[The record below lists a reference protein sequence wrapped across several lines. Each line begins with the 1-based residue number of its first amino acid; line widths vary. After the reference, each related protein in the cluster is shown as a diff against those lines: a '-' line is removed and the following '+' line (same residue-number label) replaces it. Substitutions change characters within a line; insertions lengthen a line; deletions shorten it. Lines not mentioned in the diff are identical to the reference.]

1 MTPSSRTITN
11 IINENKISFFLI
23 IVLSILQAVCEIGLI
38 IFTYYTLAYI
48 QNNSIQ
54 NASDTFQF
62 GNFILNQLNNIGLE
76 SNITL
81 FLSLMV
87 FFGLIQSISTYLERI
102 IVATFLGKSYE
113 KINKEIAHIALFSNY
128 EKVNKFRTGSVFNI
142 CITTPDI
149 FMNVIKLIS
158 ETILS
163 IAFIIV
169 YSRVLITLS
178 YKEFSLTILGL
189 TIFALIQKFTQKRV
203 IDRGG
208 ITNESKSNI
217 GNAISEILKGIK
229 YLKANGSEEFITKKL
244 SIAAKFYRK
253 NFFKERI
260 IVDFIE
266 PLNKFVGIL
275 ILVIIVFIF
284 TFSKS
289 SDLVIPTLA
298 VFIVTLQRLIY
309 KAQTISNINNYFN
322 FYKGKLK
329 IYDEFI
335 TKYSSYS
342 KEPYKNNS
350 QRSKLIN
357 NIKSITFKDVC
368 FKYENSKSWIIKN
381 INFNFQSGD
390 IISFVGRS
398 GSGKSTMLSL
408 ISCILKPQKGN
419 YYINSENFYKDNNF
433 AQKHIAFISQDAYL
447 ISGTIYEN
455 IIWDQKPNLAKA
467 LKIFKEIDYINL
479 LGKLTNGLNTRV
491 GEGEVSLSSG
501 QSQLISIA
509 RAIYKDSDIFIFD
522 EATNA
527 LDKKTEA
534 KIFKTIK
541 RISTNKI
548 IIIVSHDLN
557 NLNICNKLYLY
568 KNKNFIYKKSL
579 SDLIKEY

>member
-1 MTPSSRTITN
+1 MTPSTKTITN
-11 IINENKISFFLI
+11 IINENKLSFLLVI
-23 IVLSILQAVCEIGLI
+23 ALSLLQAVCEIGLI

-54 NASDTFQF
+54 NASETFRF
-62 GNFILNQLNNIGLE
+62 GNYILNQMNNLGLE

-113 KINKEIAHIALFSNY
+113 KINKEIARIALFGNY
-128 EKVNKFRTGSVFNI
+128 EKVNKFRTGSIFNI

-149 FMNVIKLIS
+149 FMSVIKLIS

-178 YKEFSLTILGL
+178 LKEFGLTILGL

-203 IDRGG
+203 VDRGG
-208 ITNESKSNI
+208 ITNESKSMI
-217 GNAISEILKGIK
+217 GNAMSEILKGIK

-244 SIAAKFYRK
+244 SIASKFYRK
-253 NFFKERI
+253 NFLKERI
-260 IVDFIE
+260 IVDITE
-266 PLNKFVGIL
+266 PLNKFIGIA

-284 TFSKS
+284 TFSKT
-289 SDLVIPTLA
+289 SDLLLPSLA
-298 VFIVTLQRLIY
+298 IFIVTLQRLIY
-309 KAQTISNINNYFN
+309 KAQTISNVNNYFN

-335 TKYSSYS
+335 SKYSSFQ
-342 KEPYKNNS
+342 KETYKNNN
-350 QRSKLIN
+350 QRSNLIN

-368 FKYENSKSWIIKN
+368 FKYTNSKSWLIKN
-381 INFNFQSGD
+381 INFNFESGD
-390 IISFVGRS
+390 IIGFVGRS

-408 ISCILKPQKGN
+408 ISCILKPTKGN
-419 YYINSENFYKDNNF
+419 YYINSRNLYKDNNF
-433 AQKHIAFISQDAYL
+433 TQKYIAFVSQDPYL

-467 LKIFKEIDYINL
+467 LKLFKEIDSINL
-479 LGKLTNGLNTRV
+479 LGKLKNGLNTRV
-491 GEGEVSLSSG
+491 GEGGVNLSSG

-509 RAIYKDSDIFIFD
+509 RAIYKDSEIFIFD

-527 LDKKTEA
+527 LDKKTED
-534 KIFKTIK
+534 KIFKKIK
-541 RISTNKI
+541 EIYTNKI
-548 IIIVSHDLN
+548 IIIVSHNLN
-557 NLNICNKLYLY
+557 NLEICNKLYLY

-579 SDLIKEY
+579 ADLIKDY